1 MNTIISL
8 PIVTTDLATEPVTL
22 QEAKDWMAVKT
33 TEEDDI
39 IEDLITRARQ
49 MVEKYTGLSFGE
61 KEITAVIHA
70 DGCGTPYA
78 LPYGPTISIT
88 SVLNRVAF
96 SSSEVMVD
104 GEDYQLQAGLFICR
118 VEGLMEIVYEAGFLE
133 LPEELKGDIL
143 RVVAWLFQNRGIRFE
158 ADTEPLPFPEW
169 NSLAANKYVQ
179 TVV

>member
-1 MNTIISL
+1 MNSIIKI
-8 PIVTTDLATEPVTL
+8 PIVTTDLTTEPVTV
-22 QEAKDWMAVKT
+22 QEAKDWMAIT
-33 TEEDDI
+33 HNNEDTI
-39 IEDLITRARQ
+39 IGELITRARQ
-49 MVEKYTGLSFGE
+49 MIEKFCGLSFGE

-70 DGCGTPYA
+70 DGRGEPYA

-143 RVVAWLFQNRGIRFE
+143 RVTAWLFQNRGIRYE
-158 ADTEPLPFPEW
+158 ADTEPLPYPEW
-169 NSLAANKYVQ
+169 NSLAAIKYVQ